1 MAAFGAIARVGPRR
15 LTLADV
21 AAEAGVTAAS
31 LVQRFGSKRELLLAA
46 AADIAGGHVYIFGGL
61 RRKHR
66 SPVAALLGLAD
77 CMSVMGATPDEVA
90 NSLAFAHFDLTDDAF
105 REPAQAGALGMREG
119 IRALIRD
126 ALAAGELRDCDA
138 LRLARVVHA
147 TLNGSVLD
155 WVLHREGDLARWVRR
170 DLKTVLEPYR
180 R

>member
-1 MAAFGAIARVGPRR
+1 
-15 LTLADV
+15 
-21 AAEAGVTAAS
+21 
-31 LVQRFGSKRELLLAA
+31 
-46 AADIAGGHVYIFGGL
+46 
-61 RRKHR
+61 
-66 SPVAALLGLAD
+66 
-77 CMSVMGATPDEVA
+77 
-90 NSLAFAHFDLTDDAF
+90 
-105 REPAQAGALGMREG
+105 MREG